1 MVQSTD
7 QPYKPMNGIHDMHP
21 MSASRYRRHSQQ
33 QEDDDESNDE
43 KNKAGVLKTQPPGKP
58 AFLTAR
64 IQSIKTTYDENP
76 LLSITKPTSA
86 PNNTPVPSPLGSP
99 YLRSS
104 SNIADAAINS
114 ATSSPGH
121 AATDATDTLSSSLP
135 QQQAPPP
142 PHPSACPREVLS
154 GKDNGG
160 KQPPRLTRV
169 KSEGYDH
176 VPYIRGDDEQ
186 DQEKQKEDNSPIS
199 IINRRNIFSTYN
211 SRCCS
216 SSQQVAGPP
225 STKQESD
232 DAGNQKSGENDGKT
246 HIIRSA
252 FSGGEESSRKGRDD
266 CGMAPQ
272 SFYFDKDRSITDPN
286 VRHEQTDEKINISSW
301 LHSKDGAEMY
311 SLIDGSGNENSR
323 NNNNGINRYRDTS
336 SSGNNSKHRDQFS
349 IPDGLISSQ
358 PPRSA
363 LSIGSAYRGGLNI
376 DSTSEDLSDNN
387 NNNGPHALFP
397 PPPPSSESNDSI
409 TGRYS
414 RRKSLVVHREDR
426 SFNENDEAYVPPP
439 PPRYINSKLDDVRTR
454 LLLNPRGMSPKLDED
469 IGTATAA
476 AVLSNMRSS
485 PYRFSER
492 PQQYNSSRP
501 GSASFSAKGYT
512 RPIVRIHHREH
523 TTTDTDENAILDGDE
538 EEDEGDDDIE
548 EETKKDNYNELK
560 SSSAT
565 NRALKA
571 KKNAKA
577 GEDVKKEVTWN
588 KNGKRVNRRLS
599 APEGKRKKGRK
610 LKLHGQTNEIDSR
623 SASFSRESSL
633 PAAEED
639 DDGDDNYNL
648 QDLPE
653 EEEDDDDSAAKSG
666 TRGQQRKTTMGSR
679 SRTGCWI
686 CRLRK
691 KKCTEER
698 PRCFNCERLNLE
710 CFYDVIKP
718 DFVSDFKKKQMKLDE
733 IKTKTKEAKRNAM
746 RKKPSRGN
754 S

>member
-1 MVQSTD
+1 
-7 QPYKPMNGIHDMHP
+7 MNGIHDIHP
-21 MSASRYRRHSQQ
+21 MSASRYRRRSQQ
-33 QEDDDESNDE
+33 DDDDQSNDE
-43 KNKAGVLKTQPPGKP
+43 KNNAGVLKSQPPGKP

-64 IQSIKTTYDENP
+64 IQSIKTTYDENQI
-76 LLSITKPTSA
+76 LSITKPTSA

-99 YLRSS
+99 YLRTSS
-104 SNIADAAINS
+104 SVADIAINS
-114 ATSSPGH
+114 GKPSSDH
-121 AATDATDTLSSSLP
+121 AANDATHIQSSSLP
-135 QQQAPPP
+135 QQQQLPPS
-142 PHPSACPREVLS
+142 HSSACPREVLS

-176 VPYIRGDDEQ
+176 VPFISGDDEQ
-186 DQEKQKEDNSPIS
+186 DQKKEKEDNSPIS
-199 IINRRNIFSTYN
+199 IMNRRSIFNTSN

-216 SSQQVAGPP
+216 SSQPVAGPP
-225 STKQESD
+225 SSKQESD
-232 DAGNQKSGENDGKT
+232 DSGNQKSKESDAKT
-246 HIIRSA
+246 HSVPDVFNGEVI
-252 FSGGEESSRKGRDD
+252 GGEERSRKSRDD

-286 VRHEQTDEKINISSW
+286 VKHEQTDEKINISSW
-301 LHSKDGAEMY
+301 LHSKNGAEMY
-311 SLIDGSGNENSR
+311 SLIDGSGNENIR
-323 NNNNGINRYRDTS
+323 NHNNGINRYRDTS
-336 SSGNNSKHRDQFS
+336 SSGNSSRHRDQFS
-349 IPDGLISSQ
+349 MPDGLISSQ

-363 LSIGSAYRGGLNI
+363 LSIGSTYRGGLNI
-376 DSTSEDLSDNN
+376 DSTSEELSD

-397 PPPPSSESNDSI
+397 PPPPSSESNDSN
-409 TGRYS
+409 TNKYS
-414 RRKSLVVHREDR
+414 GRKSLAVHCEDK
-426 SFNENDEAYVPPP
+426 SFNEDEEAYVPPP

-523 TTTDTDENAILDGDE
+523 TMTDTDENAILDGDE
-538 EEDEGDDDIE
+538 EEDEGEDEFE
-548 EETKKDNYNELK
+548 EETKKDNSNDLK
-560 SSSAT
+560 NSSAT
-565 NRALKA
+565 NRGLKS
-571 KKNAKA
+571 KRNTR

-599 APEGKRKKGRK
+599 APESRRKKGRK
-610 LKLHGQTNEIDSR
+610 LKVYENDAR
-623 SASFSRESSL
+623 SGSYSRESSL
-633 PAAEED
+633 PAAEND

-648 QDLPE
+648 HDLPE
-653 EEEDDDDSAAKSG
+653 EEEDEDDDDSSTKSG

-718 DFVSDFKKKQMKLDE
+718 DFVSDPQKKQMKLEE